1 MKKILFLV
9 TLLLSAMQMTAA
21 NVDAATA
28 KATAERYL
36 SNVKVNGRHLA
47 PTPSSEFRLA
57 HTEFNSLNTSQ
68 AVYYIFNTND
78 RYIIV
83 SGDDRARE
91 VLAWGDGNLDVNNIP
106 CNMAVWLEGYKHQLE
121 YLQSHPDMRVNNGGP
136 RRASA
141 NNYETVQPL
150 ITALWDQGEP
160 YNRECPLSGDKHCLT
175 GCGAT
180 ALSMI
185 FHHWKYPNELTQ
197 SVPAYSTGGMNIE
210 TLPPTTFDWGN
221 MLDTYHGGYNDEQ
234 ASAVAHLMRYVGQS
248 ERMDYGVESSGTGS
262 YNILQTVMR
271 FGYDQDVQLISK
283 ENWWGE
289 NNYTDEEWGT
299 IIQEELSNHRPIL
312 MCAYTI
318 TWSGHAFVIDGYDA
332 EADTYHVN
340 WGWSGSAN
348 NHFVLNAFNGGGM
361 IFNVGQQLIIGLE
374 PPVTVPTI
382 KAWTSRVSTRA
393 YVDSTAVSSFT
404 VKGALLTDDVTLT
417 LNDESGFFSID
428 TERITTIQLQNGK
441 RVTVTYKPTTVGT
454 HSATV
459 VLKSAGA
466 EDKVVQLNGNCL
478 LETYDP
484 VMLEATDVTQ
494 SSFNIQWQDGTPKH
508 NVVSYNLEIAPVPF
522 YEKRQEESFDK
533 TENTGTSSSD
543 CSSKLDEI
551 THTPGWTGSK
561 LYRTNTD
568 LLMGTTKSKG
578 WIETPALDMY
588 GNNGLI
594 TVKVSAKCSGG
605 DTSSPLKVSCGDKDT
620 TIYVTS
626 EEDVYTALLPCPAIE
641 NAKVK
646 LSNVAGK
653 RIVLCDIEIYA
664 GDNFTPVDLSRAVY
678 KEGITSTNFVMENLL
693 PGYYGLRVQTLYT
706 DGELSPW
713 SNRTRA
719 FIAWLR
725 GDVNHD
731 GEINVADVNQIVDA
745 ITCNIKS
752 TRALDVC
759 DINGDQEINIADIN
773 AIIDKITGN

>member
-28 KATAERYL
+28 RATAERYL
-36 SNVKVNGRHLA
+36 SGLTVNGRHLA
-47 PTPSSEFRLA
+47 PTPSGEFKLA
-57 HTEFNSLNTSQ
+57 HTEYNSQDATQ

-91 VLAWGDGNLDVNNIP
+91 VLAWGDGHLDINNMP

-121 YLQSHPDMRVNNGGP
+121 YLQARPDLVIDNGGP

-141 NNYETVQPL
+141 NNYESVQPL
-150 ITALWDQGEP
+150 ITAMWDQGDP
-160 YNRECPLSGDKHCLT
+160 YNRECPLSGDRPCLT

-180 ALSMI
+180 SLAMI
-185 FHHWKYPNELTQ
+185 MHHWKYPNELTQ
-197 SVPAYSTGGMNIE
+197 SVPAYSTGGLNIE
-210 TLPPTTFDWGN
+210 TLPPTTFDWDN
-221 MLDTYHGGYNDEQ
+221 MLDMYWGGYSDEQ

-262 YNILQTVMR
+262 YNMLQTIYR

-283 ENWWGE
+283 ESWWGDD
-289 NNYTDEEWGT
+289 NYDDEEWGAL
-299 IIQEELSNHRPIL
+299 IQEELNNRRPVL

-361 IFNVGQQLIIGLE
+361 IFNVGQQIFIGLE

-382 KAWTSRVSTRA
+382 KAWASRVNTRA

-404 VKGALLTDDVTLT
+404 VKGALLTGDITLT

-428 TERITTIQLQNGK
+428 TERITLQQMQNGK
-441 RVTVTYKPTTVGT
+441 RVNVTYKPTAVGS
-454 HSATV
+454 HPATV
-459 VLKSAGA
+459 VLKSDGA
-466 EDKVVQLNGNCL
+466 EDKVIQLNGNCL

-522 YEKRQEESFDK
+522 NEKREDESFDK

-543 CSSKLDEI
+543 CSSKLDDI

-588 GNNGLI
+588 GNNGLV
-594 TVKVSAKCSGG
+594 TVKINTKCSGN

-620 TIYVTS
+620 TIYVTN
-626 EEDVYTALLPCPAIE
+626 EENVYCVLLPCPAIE
-641 NAKVK
+641 DAKVK

-653 RIVLCDIEIYA
+653 RIVLCDIQIYA
-664 GDNFTPVDLSRAVY
+664 GDDYSPVDLSRAIY
-678 KEGITSTNFVMENLL
+678 KEGITTTSFVMDNML

-706 DGELSPW
+706 DNSLSPW
-713 SNRTRA
+713 SNRMRT
-719 FIAWLR
+719 FIAWQR

-731 GEINVADVNQIVDA
+731 GEINVADVNQVVDA
-745 ITCNIKS
+745 IIGGTKS
-752 TRALDVC
+752 IRALEVC
-759 DINGDQEINIADIN
+759 DINDDHEINISDIN